1 MKTIGEKLFFLRESR
16 HIKQKDVAQALGIT
30 PQAYSQYER
39 NLRRPDVERIRELSA
54 FFGVSADFI
63 VGAPGEETATLSLE
77 SDLES
82 LVAQLGQLFMTRQ
95 DFTIGGQA
103 AGPDDMQYLSDGLSI
118 ALEMVKRR
126 HGIRKR

>member
-1 MKTIGEKLFFLRESR
+1 M
-16 HIKQKDVAQALGIT
+16 
-30 PQAYSQYER
+30 
-39 NLRRPDVERIRELSA
+39 ERIRELSA